1 MNGKKYY
8 CYKREG
14 GTCWVLHELI
24 AIDVYLKN
32 LPMFIGFLNNEISSP
47 HNATMKKEK
56 PKVEGKKILFA

>member
-1 MNGKKYY
+1 M
-8 CYKREG
+8 
-14 GTCWVLHELI
+14 LHELI

-32 LPMFIGFLNNEISSP
+32 LPMSIGFLNNEISSP